1 MNDKNFVDEVIL
13 AHKTGEVLIF
23 DEAGVIFENAKH
35 KELIVNDRHKQ
46 FRQDLPKY
54 WDRDY
59 INRCLNLVKN
69 NRHKMLFKL
78 LWFSG
83 VRITEALNLK
93 KMDIDFDNYT
103 MVVKWLKSRKYN
115 KRVVPLHPTLRDIL
129 EIFVANFKADE
140 LLFPISRQRA
150 WQLCRKHFKGHPHQ
164 FRHSFAVNWLQC
176 GGELFV
182 LHKMLGHSKIQTTM
196 EYLKIVPID
205 QGKELVKII
214 F

>member
-1 MNDKNFVDEVIL
+1 MND
-13 AHKTGEVLIF
+13 LIF
-23 DEAGVIFENAKH
+23 KPNHNAVDLVPVVR
-35 KELIVNDRHKQ
+35 KEI
-46 FRQDLPKY
+46 PKY
-54 WDRDY
+54 WDRVY
-59 INRCLNLVKN
+59 INGCLNAVSN

-93 KMDIDFDNYT
+93 KRDIDFSNYT
-103 MVVKWLKSRKYN
+103 MTVRWLKSRKYHQ
-115 KRVVPLHPTLRDIL
+115 RVVPLHPTLRDIL
-129 EIFVANFKADE
+129 EIFVASFKADD

-150 WQLCRKHFKGHPHQ
+150 WQLCKKHFGGHPHQ

-176 GGELFV
+176 GGELIV

-205 QGKELVKII
+205 QGKELIKVI
-214 F
+214 FQ